1 MRETDD
7 PLLSGQVDPPQGVEV
22 NDPGQHSA
30 TDHTT
35 QVG

>member
-7 PLLSGQVDPPQGVEV
+7 PLLTGRVDPPRGVEV
-22 NDPGQHSA
+22 NDPSQRSA

-35 QVG
+35 QVD